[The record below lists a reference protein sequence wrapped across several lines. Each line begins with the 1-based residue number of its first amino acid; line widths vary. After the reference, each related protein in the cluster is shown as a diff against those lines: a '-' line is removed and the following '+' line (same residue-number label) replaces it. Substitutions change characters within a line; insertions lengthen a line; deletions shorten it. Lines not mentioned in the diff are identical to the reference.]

1 MKAAKRLISGM
12 LSLIMVC
19 SLCLTGLPVSARAA
33 DVQALTGSIGLILRF
48 DLPQTPENAAS
59 RGIQLQVT
67 GDGTNITIPLP
78 NGTSEFPVEVDNT
91 SGVPLTTESVLGYY
105 KVELTGLPAEGA

>member
-48 DLPQTPENAAS
+48 DLPQTPDNAKA
-59 RGIQLQVT
+59 RNIKLQVT
-67 GDGTNITIPLP
+67 GGEKNITIP
-78 NGTSEFPVEVDNT
+78 
-91 SGVPLTTESVLGYY
+91 
-105 KVELTGLPAEGA
+105 